1 MQLKKDLLKN
11 TLIPLILLI
20 AVIFAGAVKDHD
32 FEISKNLDIFATLF
46 KQLNS
51 NYAEEI
57 NPGALTKEAIDAM
70 LSSLDPYTVY
80 IPEAHVEDYRYMTA
94 AQLGGVGMTIRKR
107 DDHFEVYEL
116 IEDAPAHKAGIII
129 GDIILDID
137 GHMLTGKSENDVNTL
152 INGQSG
158 TSISFTMKNPV
169 SEKIY
174 TKKIAR
180 VDIKPGNIPYYDMLS
195 NDIAYIKLNSFTQTA
210 SADIKKSWLT
220 LREKHS
226 LNGLIIDL
234 RGNGGGLLMEAVKI
248 VNFFVN
254 QNEPVVSTRGRIA
267 KRNITYQTTASP
279 IDLSVPLIILIDRK
293 SASASEIVAGALQ
306 DLDRAV
312 VIGQP
317 SFGKGLVQNI
327 VPLTYNAQ
335 LKVTVAKYYIP
346 SGRCIQ
352 AIEYFKNNQHNQP
365 PDSLLK
371 KYTTRNQRPVYE
383 GRGIAPDIEVEKPP
397 MSNIASALTE
407 QHLLFDFATLF
418 RNNNTA
424 IDPPDKFSINQ
435 HIWNDFLLFI
445 KQKDYSYQTKTEK
458 LLSQIT
464 ETAKEEAY
472 YNLIKPQ
479 IEHLN
484 NAVATEKANDIE
496 RHKEEIQ
503 NLLLKE
509 IVYRYYYEKGHIIAT
524 LSHEKEIDESIKII
538 LNSTTTMSLLAG
550 GYTSK

>member
-11 TLIPLILLI
+11 TLIPLMLLI

-116 IEDAPAHKAGIII
+116 IEDGPAHKAGMMI

-158 TSISFTMKNPV
+158 TSVSFTMKNPV

-180 VDIKPGNIPYYDMLS
+180 VDIKPDNIPYYDMLS

-383 GRGIAPDIEVEKPP
+383 GRGIAPDIEVKKPP

-418 RNNNTA
+418 RNNNTT

-509 IVYRYYYEKGHIIAT
+509 IVYRYYYEKGQIIAT